1 MRQVLE
7 VASADI
13 KCSRRCAGQGA
24 RIAVGFFS
32 DEIVAPT
39 SQSSYI
45 IVREEE
51 LTAPR
56 GAKEGHLSVRPAIT
70 QHRTLICEVD
80 AGEGADCLVD
90 VQVRLLFMCTSG
102 TLVLRCESCNTEL
115 SRGFELT
122 LSLSLLSLSLSL
134 LSLSLFTLSL
144 SRSLCE

>member
-1 MRQVLE
+1 MLLDMRQVLQ

-24 RIAVGFFS
+24 RIAVGLFS

-56 GAKEGHLSVRPAIT
+56 GAKEGHLSVRPAIA

-90 VQVRLLFMCTSG
+90 VQVRLLCMCMCTIRAG
-102 TLVLRCESCNTEL
+102 RLGCAATAAT
-115 SRGFELT
+115 
-122 LSLSLLSLSLSL
+122 
-134 LSLSLFTLSL
+134 
-144 SRSLCE
+144 